1 MTRDEIKL
9 VDIDK
14 IDKMFNSLWPNDD
27 GFPIAVSSYPI
38 LCNNSLKDRYE
49 LKSIHIYPT
58 VFKLHLTESKLDYW
72 EYIDELFDKYNIVE
86 LLTDL
91 DNTMKPST
99 TYKYSM
105 IADINALRKKYSWK
119 KVVLAGYE
127 GMHEVDNETGEVYGR
142 DI

>member
-14 IDKMFNSLWPNDD
+14 IDKMFNSLCPKEDLQL
-27 GFPIAVSSYPI
+27 IVLSYPI
-38 LCNNSLKDRYE
+38 LCDNSLKDRYE

-58 VFKLHLTESKLDYW
+58 EFKLHLIENKLDYW
-72 EYIDELFDKYNIVE
+72 EFIDELFDKYNIVE

-91 DNTMKPST
+91 DSTMKPST
-99 TYKYSM
+99 AYKYSM
-105 IADINALRKKYSWK
+105 IVDIDALRKKYSWK

-127 GMHEVDNETGEVYGR
+127 GLHEVDNETGEVYGR